1 MSIPAGP
8 LGEGSI
14 EKGQLRCPWHGYDY
28 CPIDGGSAFGDGA
41 ESYEVEVRDDGFVW
55 IGVPRETPRV
65 RTASDVLAETL
76 VAYGVTDVFGM
87 VGHSNLGMADALR
100 ECEEA
105 GALRF
110 VGVRHEGAAAFA
122 ASAYGKL
129 TGRPAGCLTIA
140 GPGATNLLT
149 GLWDAHLDGAPV
161 VALTGQVESSVRG
174 LGAFQD
180 VDLSAA
186 FGGVAVWTAELGSRP
201 AELAAQAVR
210 HAVHRRGVSHLVLPD
225 EAQVAASSEPAGSPD
240 GRLAVASGVPDGASL
255 DAAIEVLRDARR
267 PVIIAGHG
275 ARAGRESVRAL
286 AEHLGAPIVTTF
298 KAKGL
303 VGDDHP
309 LAGGV
314 LGRSGTPVAS
324 WVMNEADALLVLG
337 ASFANHTEIYAGH
350 PIVHVDDRL
359 DRLGDRHGVAAP
371 VHGDVGV
378 VCGLLRS
385 ALPSGGRADQEA
397 DLRERWAIWHAE
409 KASRARDDRGRG
421 VASAAVFAALSPAA
435 PEDAVVCVDVGN
447 HAYSFGRYFES
458 AAGQDV
464 LMSGYLG
471 SIGFALPAALGAAS
485 ATRGSGRRVIAVCG
499 DGGFGQYAMELT
511 TAVRQRMPITV
522 VLLDNG
528 QLGKITKEQR
538 GGEWD
543 VWQTGLTNPDFA
555 AFASLCGAAG
565 EAVDSAAGVFPALER
580 ALSAD
585 GPSLVAITS
594 DPDLV

>member
-1 MSIPAGP
+1 V
-8 LGEGSI
+8 
-14 EKGQLRCPWHGYDY
+14 
-28 CPIDGGSAFGDGA
+28 

-55 IGVPRETPRV
+55 VGVPRETPRV

-76 VAYGVTDVFGM
+76 VAYGVRDVFGM

-105 GALRF
+105 GTLRF
-110 VGVRHEGAAAFA
+110 VGIRHEGAAAFA

-129 TGRPAGCLTIA
+129 LGRPAACLTIA

-161 VALTGQVESSVRG
+161 VALTGQVDSSVRG

-180 VDLSAA
+180 VDLGAA
-186 FGGVAVWTAELGSRP
+186 FGGVAAWTAELGAGRAS
-201 AELAAQAVR
+201 ELAAQAVR

-225 EAQVAASSEPAGSPD
+225 EAQVAESSEPAGSPS
-240 GRLAVASGVPDGASL
+240 GRLAVPAMAPASL
-255 DAAIEVLRDARR
+255 DAAVDVLRDARR

-275 ARAGRESVRAL
+275 AREGRAAVRAL

-324 WVMNEADALLVLG
+324 WVMNEADALIVLG
-337 ASFANHTEIYAGH
+337 ASFSNHTGIYAGH
-350 PIVHVDDRL
+350 PTVHVDDRL

-378 VCGLLRS
+378 VCSMLLA
-385 ALPSGGRADQEA
+385 ALPGAAARDDQAA

-409 KASRARDDRGRG
+409 KASRVRDDRGHG
-421 VASAAVFAALSPAA
+421 VASAAVFAALSVAA
-435 PEDAVVCVDVGN
+435 PEDAVICVDVGN

-471 SIGFALPAALGAAS
+471 SIGFALPAALGAS
-485 ATRGSGRRVIAVCG
+485 AAVRGTGRRVIAVCG
-499 DGGFGQYAMELT
+499 DGGFGQYGMELT
-511 TAVRQRMPITV
+511 TAVRYGMPITV

-528 QLGKITKEQR
+528 QLGKISKEQR
-538 GGEWD
+538 AGEWD

-555 AFASLCGAAG
+555 AFARLCGASG
-565 EAVDSAAGVFPALER
+565 ESVEDTAGVFPALER
-580 ALSAD
+580 ALSME
-585 GPSLVAITS
+585 GPSLVAIRS
-594 DPDLV
+594 DPELV